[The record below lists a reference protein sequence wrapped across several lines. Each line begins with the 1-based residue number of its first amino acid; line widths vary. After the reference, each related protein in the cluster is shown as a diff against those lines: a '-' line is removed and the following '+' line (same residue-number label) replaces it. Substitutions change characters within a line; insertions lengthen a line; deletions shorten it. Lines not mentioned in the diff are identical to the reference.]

1 MRLLCYHYT
10 ISRLLI
16 KGSKDNYDVRGRRH
30 RAIGPTIASS
40 RIMLASSSHSVPYV
54 YSPCPTASI
63 CRYGENPV
71 SALAPV
77 KAICTSEL
85 VIAVL
90 TPSSSPLR
98 YVNRPRGSPPS
109 AGITDRISKKNTVP
123 TTNPSGRFLVYS
135 RPTDTISEI
144 DTLSIITTNRN
155 RIAIAPTYTIR
166 YEIPTN
172 PTPSSSRYPAALTN
186 TEIRN
191 STEITGFADVIT
203 RTPDSTAP
211 KASRSSSSVF
221 IVFAYM

>member
-1 MRLLCYHYT
+1 M
-10 ISRLLI
+10 
-16 KGSKDNYDVRGRRH
+16 NYDARGRRH

-40 RIMLASSSHSVPYV
+40 RMMLASSSHSVPYV

-77 KAICTSEL
+77 KAMCTSEL
-85 VIAVL
+85 VIAVS

-98 YVNRPRGSPPS
+98 YVNRPRGSSPAS
-109 AGITDRISKKNTVP
+109 VVAAGITDRISKKNTVP

-221 IVFAYM
+221 IVLNYIYNDNI